1 MRNRL
6 QTELLDIAPDRS
18 EAICAADQ
26 RGEDVAVLGHE
37 ML

>member
-6 QTELLDIAPDRS
+6 KTELPEIASDRS
-18 EAICAADQ
+18 EAICAIEQ
-26 RGEDVAVLGHE
+26 RGEDVAVLGHK